1 MILINTIIIPFQEAL
16 YRSRGGIRLFYCS
29 LLPLNTK
36 PLDDGGKLLV
46 KKLRYKKKQKN
57 RYLIDKVDVILVELA
72 DLLQGFVVVGVDE
85 EQVFGKQ
92 NVLHVGSLSV
102 ENRDSR
108 VALLLLN

>member
-1 MILINTIIIPFQEAL
+1 MIS

-36 PLDDGGKLLV
+36 PLDAGGKSLV
-46 KKLRYKKKQKN
+46 KYKVASLQKKNNN

-72 DLLQGFVVVGVDE
+72 DLLQRFVVVGVDE

-92 NVLHVGSLSV
+92 DVLHVGSLSV
-102 ENRDSR
+102 EHRDSR